1 VPVRTVLSTVV
12 FIVCCSF
19 ANLTAA
25 QTPTASPRAPQP
37 SPSPSPTPVTRTKTL
52 EHEFIR
58 NIIRDQQGIWTSPF
72 RIKASDAP
80 WVGGVLATT
89 AALIATDRHT
99 SAWVSQNGSLSPV
112 SRYVSWGG
120 TPYAELGLAGAF
132 YFIGRAT
139 DNDRARETGLLS
151 AEAFIDSGIVAQVLK
166 YATNRPRPNFDNGR
180 GTFFKGGVSFPSG
193 HATSAWSVATVIA
206 YEYWDHPAIR
216 YGAFAAAAVVAMSRY
231 SGRNHF
237 LSDVLVG
244 SGIGFYTGRY
254 VYHAHHVQPSAP
266 GDDKLL
272 PKKTTMLIPTILPLY
287 DRRSMTYGGKLE
299 WSF

>member
-1 VPVRTVLSTVV
+1 MPIKAVLSIVV
-12 FIVCCSF
+12 LVVCCSF
-19 ANLTAA
+19 TNLTAA
-25 QTPTASPRAPQP
+25 QAPTASPPVPQA
-37 SPSPSPTPVTRTKTL
+37 SPSLSPTPVTKTRTL
-52 EHEFIR
+52 EHEFVK
-58 NIIRDQQGIWTSPF
+58 NIARDQKAIWTSPF
-72 RIKASDAP
+72 RIKADDVP
-80 WVGGVLATT
+80 WVAGFAATT

-120 TPYAELGLAGAF
+120 TAYADAGIAGAF

-166 YATNRPRPNFDNGR
+166 YAADRPRPNFDNGR
-180 GTFFKGGVSFPSG
+180 GTFFNGGVSFPSG

-216 YGAFAAAAVVAMSRY
+216 YGAFAAAAMVAMSRY

-237 LSDVLVG
+237 LSDVFVG
-244 SGIGFYTGRY
+244 SAIGFYTGRY
-254 VYHAHHVQPSAP
+254 VYHAHHVDPSAP
-266 GDDKLL
+266 GGDSALL
-272 PKKTTMLIPTILPLY
+272 KKTTKLIPAILPLY
-287 DRRSMTYGGKLE
+287 DRRSMTYGGKLA